1 MKEID
6 QRNKNNLLIECNCG
20 SNHLLEF
27 DFFADGDKW
36 EDNDEKTKNKSK
48 KKQWKHYNISFIDQ
62 KDDFWYKLKDCWNY
76 LFTRK
81 GYICYSGIGITSK
94 DMNKIINHFKEYQSL

>member
-20 SNHLLEF
+20 SNHFLEF
-27 DFFADGDKW
+27 DFFADRDKW

-48 KKQWKHYNISFIDQ
+48 KKVNSSI
-62 KDDFWYKLKDCWNY
+62 
-76 LFTRK
+76 
-81 GYICYSGIGITSK
+81 
-94 DMNKIINHFKEYQSL
+94 